1 MANLFLYK
9 NKAGYN
15 SATDRPAQQSSVS
28 YDGQE
33 TIVDGKNVILPFKPA
48 NAQMGDMVVFD
59 TIDNCR
65 KILKWKTY
73 HAGTFDSSRYIMGKA
88 LYFGAQNGKGIWAGI
103 ENAVS
108 VSKMWAEKCY
118 FRLTGINV
126 SAAGSFTFK
135 TYYSWA
141 SHPDNVVSW
150 DAGATLASIVATING
165 LGLSAS
171 YFKAAVLADGTGIGI
186 WVNYPTTDN
195 VSSIFSITAGGEGIN
210 VEYMNKYNGQDVV
223 WQYVA
228 TSTIIPG
235 RTPAKNVLRR
245 NGLSTYWGGSHFA
258 KFVDYF
264 GTNGKAEYAPETSA
278 SPMNRATF
286 NALAESLVEEEKA
299 LYDKYNGSYEE
310 YMEGAMALC
319 ETARDIMS
327 VSYDDAAYQS
337 SLLGQVMTK
346 DYDNNVIPAFPAAY
360 YAHIYGVNAA
370 VPTGFETGKWGLPT
384 TYQMVKLI
392 ELVGLNANNKTDF
405 NRAID
410 KFNAAGNFYGSG
422 YYFWT
427 CAECSAYHSF
437 YYDGTYGC
445 LSINNKNNTCSVRPV
460 LALEWDA

>member
-9 NKAGYN
+9 NRAEYN
-15 SATDRPAQQSSVS
+15 SATDRPAQQSAVS

-33 TIVDGKNVILPFKPA
+33 AIIDGKNVILSFKPC

-59 TIDNCR
+59 TIENCR

-73 HAGTFDSSRYIMGKA
+73 HAGSFNSARYIMGKA
-88 LYFGAQNGKGIWAGI
+88 LYFGAQNSKGIWAGI

-108 VSKMWAEKCY
+108 TSQMWAEKCY
-118 FRLTGINV
+118 FRLTGINI

-141 SHPDNVVSW
+141 SHPNNVVSW

-165 LGLSAS
+165 LDLNAS
-171 YFKAAVLADGTGIGI
+171 LFKAAVLADGTGIGI
-186 WVNYPTTDN
+186 WVNYPTTGD
-195 VSSIFSITAGGEGIN
+195 VSAIFSITAGGENIN

-223 WQYVA
+223 WQYVE

-235 RTPAKNVLRR
+235 RTPAKNILRR
-245 NGLSTYWGGSHFA
+245 NGLSTYWGGGHFA
-258 KFVDYF
+258 KFMDYY
-264 GTNGKAEYAPETSA
+264 GTNGSAVYTPETSA
-278 SPMNRATF
+278 EPMNRATF
-286 NALAESLVEEEKA
+286 NALAESLIEAEKA

-310 YMEGAMALC
+310 YMRGAMVLC
-319 ETARDIMS
+319 ETARDIMG
-327 VSYDDAAYQS
+327 VSYDDAAYQTA
-337 SLLGQVMTK
+337 LLGQVMTK

-360 YAHIYGVNAA
+360 HAHIYGVNAA

-384 TYQMVKLI
+384 AYQMEKLI
-392 ELVGLNANNKTDF
+392 ESVGLNTNNKTEL

-422 YYFWT
+422 YYLWT
-427 CAECSAYHSF
+427 CAEYAAGYSF
-437 YYDGTYGC
+437 ICNGDYGG
-445 LSINNKNNTCSVRPV
+445 LNDNDKGGTCSVRPV

>member
-1 MANLFLYK
+1 MANLFLYENNAEYK
-9 NKAGYN
+9 

-33 TIVDGKNVILPFKPA
+33 TIVDGKNVLLPFKPA
-48 NAQMGDMVVFD
+48 NAQIGDMVVFD
-59 TIDNCR
+59 TIDKCR

-73 HAGTFDSSRYIMGKA
+73 FADTFDSARYILGKA

-108 VSKMWAEKCY
+108 ASKMWAEKSY
-118 FRLTGINV
+118 FRITGINV

-135 TYYSWA
+135 TYYSWE

-150 DAGATLASIVATING
+150 DAGATLASIVASING

-171 YFKAAVLADGTGIGI
+171 QFKAAVLADGTGIGI
-186 WVNYPTTDN
+186 WVDFPTTDN
-195 VSSIFSITAGGEGIN
+195 VSAIFSITAGGEGIN

-223 WQYVA
+223 WQYVT

-245 NGLSTYWGGSHFA
+245 NGLSISWGGAHFA
-258 KFVDYF
+258 KFTDYF
-264 GTNGKAEYAPETSA
+264 SVSGAAEYVPETSA
-278 SPMNRATF
+278 NPMNRAAF
-286 NALAESLVEEEKA
+286 NALAESEVEEEKA

-310 YMEGAMALC
+310 YMRGAMVLC
-319 ETARDIMS
+319 ETARDIMG
-327 VSYDDAAYQS
+327 VSYDDAAYQTA
-337 SLLGQVMTK
+337 LLGQVMTK

-370 VPTGFETGKWGLPT
+370 VPTGFERGKWGIPA
-384 TYQMVKLI
+384 TYQMMKLI
-392 ELVGLNANNKTDF
+392 ELVGLDANNKTDF

-410 KFNAAGNFYGSG
+410 KFNAVGNFYGSG
-422 YYFWT
+422 YFLWT
-427 CAECSAYHSF
+427 YAEYSAYQLF
-437 YYDGTYGC
+437 YYDG
-445 LSINNKNNTCSVRPV
+445 SIGILTINPKHSTSDVRPV

>member
-9 NKAGYN
+9 NRAGYN
-15 SATDRPAQQSSVS
+15 SATDRPAQQSAVS
-28 YDGQE
+28 YDGHE
-33 TIVDGKNVILPFKPA
+33 TIIDGKNVILPFKPC
-48 NAQMGDMVVFD
+48 NAQQGDMVVFD
-59 TIDNCR
+59 TIENCR
-65 KILKWKTY
+65 KILKWNTY
-73 HAGTFDSSRYIMGKA
+73 HAGTFDTARYIMGKA
-88 LYFGAQNGKGIWAGI
+88 LYFGAQNGRGIWAGI
-103 ENAVS
+103 ENAIS
-108 VSKMWAEKCY
+108 ASMWAEKCY
-118 FRLTGINV
+118 FRLTGIDV
-126 SAAGSFTFK
+126 SAAGTFTFK
-135 TYYSWA
+135 TYYSSA
-141 SHPDNVVSW
+141 AHENNVVSW
-150 DAGATLASIVATING
+150 DGGATLASIVATING

-235 RTPAKNVLRR
+235 RTPDKKVLRR
-245 NGLSTYWGGSHFA
+245 NGLSTYWGGAHFA
-258 KFVDYF
+258 KFVDYY
-264 GTNGKAEYAPETSA
+264 GTNGTAEYAPETSIN
-278 SPMNRATF
+278 PMNRATF
-286 NALAESLVEEEKA
+286 NALAESLVEAEKA

-310 YMEGAMALC
+310 YMEGAMVLC
-319 ETARDIMS
+319 ETARDIMG
-327 VSYDDAAYQS
+327 VSYDDAAYQTA
-337 SLLGQVMTK
+337 LLGQVMTK

-370 VPTGFETGKWGLPT
+370 VPTGFEAGKWGLPT

-427 CAECSAYHSF
+427 CAECSDNNAWNYCGYNGKLDYYNKF
-437 YYDGTYGC
+437 Y
-445 LSINNKNNTCSVRPV
+445 SISSRPV